1 MQLTD
6 LHAILQACPINFLR
20 RRVVY
25 ALHHAVHHAQDA
37 YLRISVDYEEGK
49 LEADQK
55 LFARCARPHQTTR
68 VGTAFVSAMYVSG
81 SLRGTLSKY
90 LKENPSVE
98 KGTGVAMH
106 QFLAQTEQLLAIDLE
121 RRSVSPITA
130 PELVAPS
137 CTVTADRRVH
147 ARIIAA
153 MHMRT
158 RIIAAMQRSRDE

>member
-1 MQLTD
+1 
-6 LHAILQACPINFLR
+6 
-20 RRVVY
+20 
-25 ALHHAVHHAQDA
+25 
-37 YLRISVDYEEGK
+37 
-49 LEADQK
+49 
-55 LFARCARPHQTTR
+55 
-68 VGTAFVSAMYVSG
+68 MYVSG

-98 KGTGVAMH
+98 KGTGVAMN

-153 MHMRT
+153 MHMRA
-158 RIIAAMQRSRDE
+158 RIIAATQRSRDEWICRRDAEKKFVQSLVTAFST